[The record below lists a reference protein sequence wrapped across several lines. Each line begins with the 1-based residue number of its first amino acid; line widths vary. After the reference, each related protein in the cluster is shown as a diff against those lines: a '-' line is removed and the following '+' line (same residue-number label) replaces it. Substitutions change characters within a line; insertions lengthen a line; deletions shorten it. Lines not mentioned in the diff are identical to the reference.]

1 MFRLAIITLFAF
13 CLFSQPHNTTTFK
26 RTVSVQ
32 GSAEMLVNP
41 DIIIWNAS
49 IESIE
54 YELEASRK
62 KVDRVFNAVKSQLI
76 KAGIK
81 STDIKLSGNSQ
92 NKQYEYEK
100 GTRRFRGYRT
110 QVQLEIKA
118 RNLDLY
124 QDVNDILLIAE
135 EIQVSNTN
143 FDSSE
148 KQNYE
153 NQILVAAAK
162 DAEQKAS
169 LLAKSFSMKLG
180 KPITIEIH
188 QTTSPILYARGGRS
202 KEASIMMDSSV
213 DVTDHTGKISVSRSV
228 HFVFELLD

>member
-1 MFRLAIITLFAF
+1 MFRLSFIILFIF
-13 CLFSQPHNTTTFK
+13 CAFSQQPNNAVFK

-32 GSAEMLVNP
+32 GSAEMLIEP

-62 KVDRVFNAVKSQLI
+62 KVDRVFNAVKSQLV

-92 NKQYEYEK
+92 NKQYEYDNGK
-100 GTRRFRGYRT
+100 RRFKGFRT

-118 RNLDLY
+118 RKLDLY

-135 EIQVSNTN
+135 EIQVSNTV

-148 KQNYE
+148 KQKYE
-153 NQILVAAAK
+153 NQILEAAAK
-162 DAEQKAS
+162 DAKQKAT

-180 KPITIEIH
+180 KPISIEIH
-188 QTTSPILYARGGRS
+188 QTTSPILYARGGRM

-213 DVTDHTGKISVSRSV
+213 DVTDHAGKISVSRSV
-228 HFVFELLD
+228 HFVFELVD